1 MDYLLIIIAII
12 FMTVVGDSIMGM
24 ILPDDIS
31 GRISEFVKGKQNFP
45 FVQRDEL
52 MCIFYIYGMKYGVNG
67 KQGVIEAVDLA
78 ERTVVNI
85 KRHMHRYM
93 NIFKV
98 KVDSECIRSEY
109 LNRQLQLTVEKKNG
123 IAKEQIFND
132 PIILSNTFAQHVSYY
147 NQDYFFQIY
156 EPVSKTQVLKVL
168 QKYLVGRMVLLGYNV
183 KDDKSLPFQ
192 HPIIPL
198 YAWLK
203 TRLDN

>member
-1 MDYLLIIIAII
+1 MDYLLIITII
-12 FMTVVGDSIMGM
+12 SMTVVGDSIMGM

-31 GRISEFVKGKQNFP
+31 GRIAEFVQGKQNFP

-52 MCIFYIYGMKYGVNG
+52 MCIFYIYGMKYGVDG
-67 KQGVIEAVDLA
+67 KQGVKEALDLA

-85 KRHMHRYM
+85 KRHMQRYM
-93 NIFKV
+93 NSFKAG
-98 KVDSECIRSEY
+98 VDSECIRSQY
-109 LNRQLQLTVEKKNG
+109 LNRQLQLTVEKKNS

-147 NQDYFFQIY
+147 NQDYFFLIF
-156 EPVSKTQVLKVL
+156 EPVNKTQVLKDL
-168 QKYLVGRMVLLGYNV
+168 QKYLVGRMILLGYNV

-198 YAWLK
+198 YTWLK
-203 TRLDN
+203 MRLAS